1 MELELSKVSFV
12 CYRIIIMN
20 IIIAIIMMSSV
31 ESNLNLDSKEEY
43 IKTKKV
49 IQVVKLLHG
58 IK

>member
-1 MELELSKVSFV
+1 
-12 CYRIIIMN
+12 MN

-31 ESNLNLDSKEEY
+31 ETNLNLDSKEEY